1 MTRFL
6 TTDLSALCDQLIA
19 TVRSGTEQ
27 LVATIKSSSKG
38 AESAA
43 ITDLVACAS
52 RSRVS
57 VLTFAFYALL
67 ELT

>member
-19 TVRSGTEQ
+19 TVRSCTEQ

-43 ITDLVACAS
+43 ITDLVGLREQIKGECLDICFLCIA
-52 RSRVS
+52 
-57 VLTFAFYALL
+57 
-67 ELT
+67 